1 MQAPIASPVM
11 RHNAVVTP
19 FRPKQP
25 QPLRIIAMGD
35 SVIYGYGDLSGG
47 GWVERLRRQWM
58 APDSAGHVIYN
69 LGVRGDKVAQVSD
82 RLELEFRSRGELRNR
97 LPDRLILSVGTNDSP
112 RVGRADGKTMTPIE
126 IFGPQVEALLDRAQ
140 GLCPVLFVGMIPVNP
155 SKMPFLE
162 CLYYNHA
169 DQYQHKEV
177 IRRACEARRIPF
189 LDCFELWLARGA
201 SWVEQRLGSDGLHPN
216 DLGYESL
223 LADVTTW
230 QPIAQLAAMDTK
242 PIT

>member
-97 LPDRLILSVGTNDSP
+97 LPTFPVTEIIAVSRQLYGCFVSRQNFCERVISQSV
-112 RVGRADGKTMTPIE
+112 
-126 IFGPQVEALLDRAQ
+126 
-140 GLCPVLFVGMIPVNP
+140 
-155 SKMPFLE
+155 
-162 CLYYNHA
+162 
-169 DQYQHKEV
+169 
-177 IRRACEARRIPF
+177 
-189 LDCFELWLARGA
+189 
-201 SWVEQRLGSDGLHPN
+201 
-216 DLGYESL
+216 
-223 LADVTTW
+223 
-230 QPIAQLAAMDTK
+230 
-242 PIT
+242 

>member
-1 MQAPIASPVM
+1 MQAPIAPPVS
-11 RHNAVVTP
+11 RHTSVVTP

-25 QPLRIIAMGD
+25 QPLRIIAIGD

-58 APDSAGHVIYN
+58 APNTAGHVVYN

-112 RVGRADGKTMTPIE
+112 RVGRADGKNMTPLE
-126 IFGPQVEALLDRAQ
+126 TFVPQVEALLDRAQ
-140 GLCPVLFVGMIPVNP
+140 GLCPVFFVGMTPVNP
-155 SKMPFLE
+155 SKMPFLD

-169 DQYQHKEV
+169 DQYQYKEI

-189 LDCFELWLARGA
+189 LDCFELWLSRGA
-201 SWVEQRLGSDGLHPN
+201 TWVEQRLGADGLHPN

-223 LADVTTW
+223 WADVNQW
-230 QPIAQLAAMDTK
+230 QPIAQLSAMAT
-242 PIT
+242 TMVS